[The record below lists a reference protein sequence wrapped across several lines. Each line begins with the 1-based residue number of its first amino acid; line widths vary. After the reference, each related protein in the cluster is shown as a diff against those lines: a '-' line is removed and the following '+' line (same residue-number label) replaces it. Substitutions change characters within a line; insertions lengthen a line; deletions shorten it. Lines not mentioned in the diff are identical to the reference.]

1 MTDEFTQHSTEM
13 CIDNEETWRSFLYQD
28 MLYFSY
34 NLVHTKKT
42 SMSSLKR
49 QLKEFTNKNIKDK
62 SMSSVYVGVFLAV

>member
-34 NLVHTKKT
+34 NLVHTKK
-42 SMSSLKR
+42 
-49 QLKEFTNKNIKDK
+49 NIDELVEETVEG
-62 SMSSVYVGVFLAV
+62 VYKQKY